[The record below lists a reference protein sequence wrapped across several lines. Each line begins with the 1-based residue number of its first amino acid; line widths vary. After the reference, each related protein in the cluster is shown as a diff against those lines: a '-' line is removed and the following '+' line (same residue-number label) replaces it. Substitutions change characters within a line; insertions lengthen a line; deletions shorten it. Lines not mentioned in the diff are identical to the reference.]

1 MAGNIQC
8 QLVIFHSFGAF
19 VGININLILTQ
30 NLSDSLLCSCFY
42 YFIIDLALGEIEIL
56 FLKKKA
62 FCVFFLRR
70 SLSELI
76 QVLFFN
82 SLRNLY
88 ILERFI
94 SFRFP
99 FVGGWGSSH

>member
-56 FLKKKA
+56 FLKEES
-62 FCVFFLRR
+62 FLCILP
-70 SLSELI
+70 SPL
-76 QVLFFN
+76 
-82 SLRNLY
+82 SLRVDTSFVFQLIEKLIY
-88 ILERFI
+88 FGKIYFI
-94 SFRFP
+94 
-99 FVGGWGSSH
+99 

>member
-42 YFIIDLALGEIEIL
+42 YFIIDLGEIEIL
-56 FLKKKA
+56 FPKENLRA
-62 FCVFFLRR
+62 FCVFRLRL
-70 SLSELI
+70 SLRVGIE
-76 QVLFFN
+76 VLFFN

-88 ILERFI
+88 I
-94 SFRFP
+94 
-99 FVGGWGSSH
+99 